1 VATLA
6 IVAFGGETWRRRSSV
21 SGAQIALI
29 AAALIAVGAIGLA
42 SGTPT
47 EIVDEAFGGQGNE
60 ESANE
65 RVRLYQEA
73 IEIAR
78 ERPVLGYGVGAE
90 VQTTR
95 VNSGEDLQTTAHNL
109 VLDMWLRIG
118 FVGVAFI
125 AIALGVTM
133 WTAAAVWRGRAP
145 NETAAIAIA
154 GLLGLTGWLAKAL
167 VEPALD
173 KFRLTLLLGFALG
186 FVAASW
192 RAADSSEDVEVAAL
206 QARSREVRPAVGGR

>member
-1 VATLA
+1 
-6 IVAFGGETWRRRSSV
+6 
-21 SGAQIALI
+21 
-29 AAALIAVGAIGLA
+29 
-42 SGTPT
+42 
-47 EIVDEAFGGQGNE
+47 
-60 ESANE
+60 
-65 RVRLYQEA
+65 
-73 IEIAR
+73 
-78 ERPVLGYGVGAE
+78 